1 MPSIAQ
7 APISP
12 LNSRKRRR
20 EDDGNLEVQMKL
32 SRLVASP
39 SEVLQP
45 TNAQPNSPR
54 HAEITPANE
63 VGEEIQYLERRHILS
78 NPKRYHDSKRLR
90 VDKAYPSGSGPHQL
104 QLPSSDTIHQHSTET
119 AVISP
124 PKKSVDLSP
133 CHICRRKPT
142 VRSELDAF
150 ADCGG
155 CGKRTCYVCIREC
168 LGSAVAVS
176 KDTEMIDMLSFSL
189 QREES
194 LKEEGDDTRNQDGTW
209 GTGHRGMVC
218 SRCCVERGTEGEVL
232 CLGCLRAEEAA

>member
-12 LNSRKRRR
+12 LNNRKRRR
-20 EDDGNLEVQMKL
+20 EDDESIEVQMKFARFVAL
-32 SRLVASP
+32 S
-39 SEVLQP
+39 SEVSLP
-45 TNAQPNSPR
+45 TNSQPSSPR
-54 HAEITPANE
+54 HAEISPANE
-63 VGEEIQYLERRHILS
+63 VREEMQHLERRPILA
-78 NPKRYHDSKRLR
+78 NPRRCHDSKRLR
-90 VDKAYPSGSGPHQL
+90 VEKANASGSDFHGL
-104 QLPSSDTIHQHSTET
+104 QLPSSDTIQHHSAGTT
-119 AVISP
+119 VTSP
-124 PKKSVDLSP
+124 QKKSVDLSP

-150 ADCGG
+150 ANCEG

-176 KDTEMIDMLSFSL
+176 KDTEMIDALSFSL

-194 LKEEGDDTRNQDGTW
+194 FKEEGDDTRNQAGTW

>member
-1 MPSIAQ
+1 
-7 APISP
+7 
-12 LNSRKRRR
+12 
-20 EDDGNLEVQMKL
+20 
-32 SRLVASP
+32 
-39 SEVLQP
+39 
-45 TNAQPNSPR
+45 
-54 HAEITPANE
+54 
-63 VGEEIQYLERRHILS
+63 LERQHILP

-90 VDKAYPSGSGPHQL
+90 VEKAYASNPDLYQL
-104 QLPSSDTIHQHSTET
+104 QLPSSNDIHQHSTET
-119 AVISP
+119 AIKSP

-150 ADCGG
+150 ANCRG

-176 KDTEMIDMLSFSL
+176 KDTEMIDALSFSL

-194 LKEEGDDTRNQDGTW
+194 LKEEGDDTRNQDRTW

-218 SRCCVERGTEGEVL
+218 SRCCVERGTEGEVW
-232 CLGCLRAEEAA
+232 CLGCLRVEEAA